1 MKKFYLVLLAI
12 IALTGCQAEQTVQT
26 GAEKQPQQKIEKNYV
41 DHGLPA
47 SNGPTSAPEEMK
59 GPTTPPPSSD
69 APKVITTDEKI
80 RLTLPIK
87 TE

>member
-1 MKKFYLVLLAI
+1 MKKLYLVLLAI
-12 IALTGCQAEQTVQT
+12 IALTGCQADQNDQITT
-26 GAEKQPQQKIEKNYV
+26 EKQPTQKIEKTYV
-41 DHGLPA
+41 DHGLPV
-47 SNGPTSAPEEMK
+47 SNGPTSLPEEMK